1 VSGEVIKENCVQC
14 GNNINAEILSEHR
27 KTVSHDPP
35 YNCVETYYAYQ
46 TIQCR
51 GCDDIRFRLGSQFTE
66 DVEDRYNDLTGEEE
80 LWIPT
85 TYTYYPHNDNKI
97 PASDRVVSRKDNQES
112 WNSIDSNL
120 ELLGTEISQNNGAG
134 ETLGDHRMVFAAEIE
149 ASRKLISFD
158 MFDAEKLK
166 QLIIPMLRYL
176 VEKFTDGSIKTL
188 ANKLIEGLLKAIA

>member
-14 GNNINAEILSEHR
+14 GNSINAEILSEHR

-35 YNCVETYYAYQ
+35 YNCVETYYTYQ

-51 GCDDIRFRLGSQFTE
+51 GCDDIRFRLGSQFSE
-66 DVEDRYNDLTGEEE
+66 DVEHDYNDQTGGEES
-80 LWIPT
+80 WIPT
-85 TYTYYPHNDNKI
+85 TYTYYPDNGNEI
-97 PASDRVVSRKDNQES
+97 PASDRVVSRNDNQDS
-112 WNSIDSNL
+112 WNQIDDDLQS
-120 ELLGTEISQNNGAG
+120 LGREISQNNKFG
-134 ETLGDHRMVFAAEIE
+134 ETLGDHRMVFTAEIE

-158 MFDAEKLK
+158 MFDAGKLK

-188 ANKLIEGLLKAIA
+188 AAKLIEGLLKVIA